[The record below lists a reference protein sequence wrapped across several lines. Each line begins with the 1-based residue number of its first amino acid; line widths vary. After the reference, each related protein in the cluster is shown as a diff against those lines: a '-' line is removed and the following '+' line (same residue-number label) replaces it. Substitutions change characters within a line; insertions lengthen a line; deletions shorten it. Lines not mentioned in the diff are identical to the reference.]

1 VTTSERCVFRLFSL
15 SPFLNMAVMI
25 ASMLNS
31 PIAVH
36 ASIQVVRAFV
46 RMRHVLASDK
56 DLARRVELLEK
67 KVGLHDTDIRLILQD
82 IRKLLSA
89 PEPDVPAKEIPK
101 IKGFS
106 KE

>member
-1 VTTSERCVFRLFSL
+1 
-15 SPFLNMAVMI
+15 
-25 ASMLNS
+25 
-31 PIAVH
+31 
-36 ASIQVVRAFV
+36 
-46 RMRHVLASDK
+46 MRHVLASDK